1 MPSLKSKVYR
11 VNEEDGLLFDGMIKN
26 NQASYGGAVKDS
38 LQMGRGLFA
47 SRQEHCNVDHTDT
60 HNSVLFAFP
69 VSGEE

>member
-26 NQASYGGAVKDS
+26 NQA

-47 SRQEHCNVDHTDT
+47 SCQEHCNVDHTDT